1 VQLLC
6 NRGATLGKLQA
17 QLTEV
22 LLHQCHADVL
32 GAEIA
37 RVARPWYLADG
48 QHPARSLFLNP
59 EHVNLYVPDFVEALP
74 LRHPDG
80 STGVHAKSNF
90 GMVKAEVLQER

>member
-1 VQLLC
+1 MLC

-22 LLHQCHADVL
+22 LFHQCHADVL

-37 RVARPWYLADG
+37 RVARSGYLADG

-59 EHVNLYVPDFVEALP
+59 QHVNFYVPDF
-74 LRHPDG
+74 
-80 STGVHAKSNF
+80 AKSFSFDNSF
-90 GMVKAEVLQER
+90 FLYKFR